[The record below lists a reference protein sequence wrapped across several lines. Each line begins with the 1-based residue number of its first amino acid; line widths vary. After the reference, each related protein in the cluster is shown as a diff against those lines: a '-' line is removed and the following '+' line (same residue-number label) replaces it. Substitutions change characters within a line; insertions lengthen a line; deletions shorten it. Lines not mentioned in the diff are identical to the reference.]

1 MSIITFPD
9 DIWVTRMRWEQQ
21 RMDLTHTSPQAGVT
35 QAVTYGS
42 PRWTV
47 TLEIDRTREAS
58 AGSAKALLMQLRGQI
73 NQLAL
78 WDVARPVPL
87 GTVSGTL
94 TLSGSHAIG
103 ATTLT
108 ITGSSGTVK
117 KGDWL
122 GVGSGQTRQLVMVVA
137 DSDAS
142 SVTIEPPLRFAQS
155 NGSAVVYNKPTA
167 LFRLSSARQGWDS
180 SGIYLENL
188 TLDLI
193 EDWEVA

>member
-9 DIWVTRMRWEQQ
+9 DIWVTRMRWEQM

-47 TLEIDRTREAS
+47 SLEIDRSREAS

-78 WDVARPVPL
+78 WDIARPTPL
-87 GTVSGTL
+87 GTISGSA
-94 TLSGSHAIG
+94 TLSGNHLVG
-103 ATTLT
+103 ATTISLS
-108 ITGSSGTVK
+108 GVSGTVK

-137 DSDAS
+137 DSNAN
-142 SVTIEPPLRFAQS
+142 SVTIEPPLRFSQS
-155 NGSAVVYNKPTA
+155 SGTSVVYNKPTA
-167 LFRLSSARQGWDS
+167 LFRLSTARQGWDS

-193 EDWEVA
+193 EDWEVV